1 MAGFPYDD
9 PENERDGEA
18 WAEEDAREELR
29 ERELAEQ
36 DRLADKAPARRRA
49 VSRVIP
55 PGEGS
60 PQVEFYRRVTGA
72 PEVREIVI
80 EEE

>member
-9 PENERDGEA
+9 PANARDGEL
-18 WAEEDAREELR
+18 WAEEDARAEER

-36 DRLADKAPARRRA
+36 DRLADKAPAKRA
-49 VSRVIP
+49 VSRVVP

-60 PQVEFYRRVTGA
+60 PQVEFYRHVTGA